1 VVKGKPGELP
11 SDSIA
16 RANRQRIAAE
26 EGRLA
31 WAEVERKA
39 NPVRDNMA
47 RLRALREAEEMRR
60 REVQPP
66 PGSTHKP
73 SKGKVTRKQAKR

>member
-1 VVKGKPGELP
+1 VAKTKSGELSP
-11 SDSIA
+11 ESIA

-31 WAEVERKA
+31 LAEVERKA
-39 NPVRDNMA
+39 NAVRDNMA

-60 REVQPP
+60 RQAQPP
-66 PGSTHKP
+66 AGSPKTAK
-73 SKGKVTRKQAKR
+73 SNVTPKRAKR